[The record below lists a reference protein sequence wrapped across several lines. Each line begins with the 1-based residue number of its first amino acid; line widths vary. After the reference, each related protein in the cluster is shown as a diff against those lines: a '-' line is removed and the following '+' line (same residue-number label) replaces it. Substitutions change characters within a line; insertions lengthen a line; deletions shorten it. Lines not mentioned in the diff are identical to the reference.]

1 MIHISSCILAE
12 TRSESKEFNII
23 IIGKEQFLKMYIYNG
38 SGKYNEIVPVQ
49 KIYYAKIPSMSGGF
63 SSF

>member
-23 IIGKEQFLKMYIYNG
+23 IVGQKVFMKIYVYYI